1 MTSVSISNGVPAA
14 AKVTSGDTKWTGTI
28 VNDVSHSHGI
38 SIKTSSGTNQL
49 NLAHGTK
56 YELTAG
62 GQSFIFT
69 TPSDTNT

>member
-1 MTSVSISNGVPAA
+1 MTSVTISNGVPAA
-14 AKVTSGDTKWTGTI
+14 ANVTSGDTKWTGAI
-28 VNDVSHSHGI
+28 VNDFNHSHGI
-38 SIKTSSGTNQL
+38 SIKTSTGTNKL
-49 NLAHGTK
+49 TLAHGTK